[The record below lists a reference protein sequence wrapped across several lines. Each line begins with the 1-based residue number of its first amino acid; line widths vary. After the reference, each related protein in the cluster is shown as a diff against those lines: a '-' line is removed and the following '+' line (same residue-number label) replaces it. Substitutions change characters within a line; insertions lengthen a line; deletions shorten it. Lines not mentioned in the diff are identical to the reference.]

1 MKKRFI
7 LACTAAVL
15 ALSPAVAAHAEM
27 MHHKSKFTVRYGSIT
42 VGEATF
48 NIAYDDKTYSVD
60 ARGKTAGLVD
70 VFAPGKGKARS
81 DGVIEPTKVVAQK
94 HFVEYEEPEKTSALE
109 VAFTDGDVAGVKV
122 LAGKLRKKTSKR
134 WVQIQPDQLKSVI
147 DPASSLVIPVK
158 AEAAGD
164 GRAVCDRVFNV
175 YDGDTRYDI
184 QLTYKSSREI
194 SVEGYKGNAFVCQLR
209 YIPVAG
215 HRRNEKNIEYM
226 ANNKDMEVWLAPMAG
241 SSFYTPIRFDVP
253 TWVGTV
259 IAYPTYFGNAGD

>member
-1 MKKRFI
+1 MKN
-7 LACTAAVL
+7 LAISALAAGL
-15 ALSPAVAAHAEM
+15 AASFGLPAQAEM

-48 NIAYDDKTYSVD
+48 NIDYDATTYTVD
-60 ARGKTAGLVD
+60 ARGNTAGIVD
-70 VFAPGKGKARS
+70 VFAPGKGKAKS
-81 DGVIEPTKVVAQK
+81 DGVIEPTKVIAQK

-109 VAFTDGDVAGVKV
+109 VAFTGGDVAGVKV
-122 LAGKLRKKTSKR
+122 IAGKLRTKKSKR
-134 WVQIQPDQLKSVI
+134 WVQIQPDQLKAVI

-158 AEAAGD
+158 PEAVGD

-184 QLTYKSSREI
+184 ALTYKSSREI
-194 SVEGYKGNAFVCQLR
+194 AVEGYKGNAFVCQLR

-226 ANNKDMEVWLAPMAG
+226 ASNKDMEVWLAPMAG
-241 SSFYTPIRFDVP
+241 SSLFTPIRFDVP

-259 IAYPTYFGNAGD
+259 IAYPTYFGNGGD